1 MILLK
6 YTNFIYFQVVRQ
18 EELRSSLELENR
30 NIKESLKSANNDL
43 TAAKKEHAIYENKIS
58 ELTKESTN
66 LKHDLETLKN
76 SYEKKIKDLK
86 NKSNSEIEK
95 SELLEVRRNIKQLQN
110 SLDQE
115 RELVARLKGDLEH
128 NKEASILIQAQF
140 TMQKDNLEAEL
151 NGYKQKYAN
160 FNKINVEKSELN
172 VKLITANKTIKD
184 LEMKILKSSSMEYEK
199 TRLKNCL
206 NEKETEYKRL
216 KQENDMNID
225 LVFQLRREV
234 DDLNGKLSDYDRIN
248 RARTSVNDH
257 NNSLENEIRTLRR
270 K

>member
-1 MILLK
+1 MKKEQNISANKVSELMNEVANLK
-6 YTNFIYFQVVRQ
+6 R
-18 EELRSSLELENR
+18 SLETSKSTHEKQL
-30 NIKESLKSANNDL
+30 KELKMKS
-43 TAAKKEHAIYENKIS
+43 TADS
-58 ELTKESTN
+58 
-66 LKHDLETLKN
+66 
-76 SYEKKIKDLK
+76 
-86 NKSNSEIEK
+86 EK
-95 SELLEVRRNIKQLQN
+95 SEVLEARKMIKQLQT

-115 RELVARLKGDLEH
+115 KELVSGLRGDLEH
-128 NKEASILIQAQF
+128 IKEQSILEKAQF
-140 TMQKDNLEAEL
+140 AIQRNNLELEL
-151 NGYKQKYAN
+151 SGYKQKYAN
-160 FNKINVEKSELN
+160 FNKVNVEKSELN

-216 KQENDMNID
+216 KQENEMNID

-234 DDLNGKLSDYDRIN
+234 EDLNGKLNDFDRIS

-257 NNSLENEIRTLRR
+257 NNSLENEIRSLRR

>member
-1 MILLK
+1 MK
-6 YTNFIYFQVVRQ
+6 
-18 EELRSSLELENR
+18 SSLESENK
-30 NIKESLKSANNDL
+30 NLKESLRTVNNEL
-43 TAAKKEHAIYENKIS
+43 SSTKKEHNLSVNKLT
-58 ELTKESTN
+58 ELTIEVASLKRSIETSKVTHEKQLKELKMKSTA
-66 LKHDLETLKN
+66 D
-76 SYEKKIKDLK
+76 S
-86 NKSNSEIEK
+86 EK
-95 SELLEVRRNIKQLQN
+95 SEILEARKMIKQLQT

-115 RELVARLKGDLEH
+115 KELVASLRGDLEH
-128 NKEASILIQAQF
+128 IKEQSILEKAQF
-140 TMQKDNLEAEL
+140 AIRRDSLESEL
-151 NGYKQKYAN
+151 SGYKQKYAN

-184 LEMKILKSSSMEYEK
+184 LEMKILKSTSMEYEK

-216 KQENDMNID
+216 KQENEMNID

-234 DDLNGKLSDYDRIN
+234 EDLNGKLSDFDRIS
-248 RARTSVNDH
+248 RARSSVNDH